1 MPQVNLKEPEQII
14 LPSTKDLPEDQQ
26 AWVVMDVSPRR
37 AGDLALVDRSMT
49 DGEVGLA
56 VIAGRIKEWNYT
68 DANGKVF
75 PITTE
80 TVGDIIG
87 QDDFQYLAT
96 RMGSSEG
103 GLTEDEKKDL
113 SSTSPT
119 NVKVNV
125 LE

>member
-1 MPQVNLKEPEQII
+1 MPQVNLKDPERIV

-26 AWVVMDVSPRR
+26 AWVVMDTSPRR
-37 AGDLALVDRSMT
+37 AGDLALVDRTMT
-49 DGEVGLA
+49 DGQVGVA

-68 DANGKVF
+68 DANGKAF

-80 TVGDIIG
+80 SVGNIIG

-96 RMGSSEG
+96 KMGSSEG
-103 GLTEDEKKDL
+103 GLTDEEKKD
-113 SSTSPT
+113 SKSTSPT
-119 NVKVNV
+119 NVTVNV